1 MLVLDSNRKGRVKME
16 KKKTKPTIKLI
27 ASEAGVSLATVSNA
41 LNGKPGVNQ
50 ETSKQVF
57 AIAKKLGYFEHN
69 SKSNNSMRLKEIRA
83 IRVIKFRRHGL
94 VVQDTPFF
102 SELLNSIET
111 ESNIQGFE
119 LLFAQIYGKLPEDRR
134 RMIQLLED
142 KNVANIILATEM
154 CKEDLELIESAE
166 APFLLLDSYFRGS
179 GINSVTINNYEAG
192 YMAASHLI
200 EKGHQQIGMINS
212 STGFNNMY
220 YRWLGYK
227 DALTHADLPIRKE
240 WEVQVE
246 PTIKG
251 SYRDMLQWL
260 SLNSTLPTAFFA
272 ANDMMAVGAVRALQE
287 RGLQVPD
294 DVSIISMDNTP
305 VCQAVNPSLSTI
317 HVYKQELGSTAVR
330 ELLSIVQNSETC
342 HRLVEVGVRLIERS
356 SVSSRV

>member
-1 MLVLDSNRKGRVKME
+1 ME
-16 KKKTKPTIKLI
+16 KKKAKPTIKLI

-41 LNGKPGVNQ
+41 LNGKTGVNQ
-50 ETSKQVF
+50 ETSRQVF
-57 AIAKKLGYFEHN
+57 AIAKRLGYFEHN
-69 SKSNNSMRLKEIRA
+69 SKSNASMKLKEIRA

-111 ESNIQGFE
+111 ECNLQGFE

-134 RMIQLLED
+134 RMVQLLED

-154 CKEDLELIESAE
+154 CLEDLELIEAAE
-166 APFLLLDSYFRGS
+166 APYILLDSYFRGF
-179 GINSVTINNYEAG
+179 GFNSVTINNYEAG
-192 YMAASHLI
+192 YMATNHLI
-200 EKGHQQIGMINS
+200 AKGHQQIGMINS

-227 DALTHADLPIRKE
+227 DALTQAGLPVRSE

-251 SYRDMLQWL
+251 SYRDMIQWL
-260 SLNSTLPTAFFA
+260 SSNTILPTAFFA
-272 ANDMMAVGAVRALQE
+272 ANDMMAAGAVRALQE
-287 RGLQVPD
+287 KDLQVPD
-294 DVSIISMDNTP
+294 DISIISMDNTP

-317 HVYKQELGSTAVR
+317 HVYKQELGSAAVR
-330 ELLSIVQNSETC
+330 ELLSLIQSAEPC
-342 HRLVEVGVRLIERS
+342 HRLTEIGVRLVERS
-356 SVSSRV
+356 SVSSLIKL